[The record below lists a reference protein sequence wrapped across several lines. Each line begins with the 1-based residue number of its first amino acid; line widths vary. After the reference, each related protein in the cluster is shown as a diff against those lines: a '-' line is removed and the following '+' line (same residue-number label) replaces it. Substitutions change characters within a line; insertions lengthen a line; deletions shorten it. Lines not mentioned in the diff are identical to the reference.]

1 MSIYYDKKRRRYRF
15 EFDRVVHGNRVRG
28 TKLLPQ
34 TWTQAQADKFDR
46 EESGR
51 LYAIAQG
58 VEQNIPTIDVAVVH
72 YLKAKQGLKSHM
84 QAAQHLNAVLPWY
97 EGRRLNEL
105 PDVAQAITD
114 DKTGAW
120 KAATIKQR
128 IALLRAAC
136 RLIWRDRRLQIPDPA
151 GHLAL
156 PEVNNARQEYATR
169 LEVLRMCR
177 AIPKREARRII
188 LIAFYSGMRRG
199 EIWGAEVAGGNFV
212 LTDTK
217 NGDPRI
223 VPIVGKVACYA
234 RKLPPDISYRSLM
247 IWLKK
252 GAAAIGRP
260 GLRLHDLRH
269 SAASG
274 MVQAG
279 VPLYTVGKVLGHKSQ
294 ASTARYSHLGTQD
307 LHNALAA
314 IGKKSVGKS

>member
-1 MSIYYDKKRRRYRF
+1 MSIYYDKSRRRYRF
-15 EFDRVVHGNRVRG
+15 EFDRVIHGNRVRG
-28 TKLLPQ
+28 TKLLPK

-51 LYAIAQG
+51 LYAVAQG
-58 VEQNIPTIDVAVVH
+58 IEQNVPTIDTAVVH
-72 YLKAKQGLKSHM
+72 YLQAKQHLKSHL
-84 QAAQHLNAVLPWY
+84 QAAQHLNAVLPYY
-97 EGRRLNEL
+97 EGRRLPDL
-105 PDVAQAITD
+105 PDVAREITE
-114 DKTGAW
+114 DKAGAW
-120 KAATIKQR
+120 SAATIKQR

-151 GHLAL
+151 SHLTM
-156 PEVNNARQEYATR
+156 PEVNNARQEYVTR
-169 LEVLRMCR
+169 AEVLRMCR
-177 AIPKREARRII
+177 AISKREARRII

-199 EIWGAEVAGGNFV
+199 EIWRAGVVGGRFV
-212 LTDTK
+212 LPDTK

-223 VPIVGKVACYA
+223 VPVVGKVACYA
-234 RKLPPDISYRSLM
+234 RKLPPQISYRSLM

-260 GLRLHDLRH
+260 DLRLHDLRH
-269 SAASG
+269 STASN

-307 LHNALAA
+307 LTDALAKLA
-314 IGKKSVGKS
+314 RK